1 MKGKLNFIVGLL
13 LGVFFV
19 TGTGAAAAF
28 VQTVEATLNQA
39 PIYVDGTRVDLTA
52 YNIGGYNYFKL
63 RDIADLVDFG
73 VEWDPETSS
82 IQIDTTVGY
91 QGEGAVLDNGVQASG
106 TTRYVPKVGDQITC
120 QDGYIYQITDVTKY
134 NNSMF
139 ATEETAALPAATCD
153 WSLLPDPELPAAEA
167 RHFTSGGREYLFMR
181 NLYETRRMQ
190 YTLYNAIGANPQTWQ
205 NGKPVTRADGSP
217 LVRVYLS
224 VPNDVSAYSFWPWR
238 SEQITELFNSC
249 PPGNYYFEAWDVYCD
264 GAFRY
269 TEYYVYTN

>member
-1 MKGKLNFIVGLL
+1 MKGKLNFIVGLF
-13 LGVFFV
+13 LGIFLVA
-19 TGTGAAAAF
+19 GTGAAAA
-28 VQTVEATLNQA
+28 VVETVTATLNQS
-39 PIYVDGTRVDLTA
+39 PIYADGTRVELAA

-63 RDIADLVDFG
+63 RDIAELVDFG
-73 VEWDPETSS
+73 VEWDQETST

-91 QGEGAVLDNGVQASG
+91 QNDGASTDQG
-106 TTRYVPKVGDQITC
+106 TVPGTIRYVPKVGDKITC
-120 QDGYIYQITDVTKY
+120 LDGYIYEITDVTKY

-139 ATEETAALPAATCD
+139 ATEETGALPTPSCD
-153 WSLLPDPELPAAEA
+153 WSLLPDPELPADEA

-205 NGKPVTRADGSP
+205 NGKPVTRVDGSP
-217 LVRVYLS
+217 LVQVHLS
-224 VPNDVSAYSFWPWR
+224 VPNDVNAYSFWPWR

-249 PPGNYYFEAWDVYCD
+249 PPGDYYFEAWDVYCD

-269 TEYYVYTN
+269 TEYYVYTK

>member
-120 QDGYIYQITDVTKY
+120 QDGYIYAITDVTKY

-238 SEQITELFNSC
+238 SEQITELFHSC

>member
-13 LGVFFV
+13 LGISLVA
-19 TGTGAAAAF
+19 GTGAAAA
-28 VQTVEATLNQA
+28 VVETVTATLSQS
-39 PIYVDGTRVDLTA
+39 PVYVDGTRVELTA

-63 RDIADLVDFG
+63 RDIAELVDFG
-73 VEWDPETSS
+73 VKWDQETAT
-82 IQIDTTVGY
+82 IQIDTTSGY
-91 QGEGAVLDNGVQASG
+91 QNDGTSISEGTVPG
-106 TTRYVPKVGDQITC
+106 TTRYVPKVGDKITC
-120 QDGYIYQITDVTKY
+120 LDGYIYEITDLTKY

-139 ATEETAALPAATCD
+139 ATEETAALPVPSCD
-153 WSLLPDPELPAAEA
+153 WSLLPDPELPANEA
-167 RHFTSGGREYLFMR
+167 RHFTSGGRQYLFMR

-217 LVRVYLS
+217 LVRVHLS
-224 VPNDVSAYSFWPWR
+224 VPNDVNAYSFWPWR

-249 PPGNYYFEAWDVYCD
+249 PPGDYYFEAWDVYCD

-269 TEYYVYTN
+269 TEYYIYTK

>member
-19 TGTGAAAAF
+19 TGTGAATAF

-73 VEWDPETSS
+73 GEWDPETAS
-82 IQIDTTVGY
+82 IQIDTPVGY
-91 QGEGAVLDNGVQASG
+91 QGEGAGLDNGVHASG

-120 QDGYIYQITDVTKY
+120 QDGYLYEITDVTKY

>member
-13 LGVFFV
+13 LGIFLVA
-19 TGTGAAAAF
+19 GTGAATA
-28 VQTVEATLNQA
+28 VVETVTATLNQS
-39 PIYVDGTRVDLTA
+39 PIYVDGTRAEMNA

-63 RDIADLVDFG
+63 RDIAELVDFG
-73 VEWDPETSS
+73 VGWDQETST

-91 QGEGAVLDNGVQASG
+91 QKDGADANQGALPG
-106 TTRYVPKVGDQITC
+106 TTRYVPKVGDKITC
-120 QDGYIYQITDVTKY
+120 LDGYIYEITDVSKY

-139 ATEETAALPAATCD
+139 ATEETAALPAPTCD
-153 WSLLPDPELPAAEA
+153 WSLLPDPKLPANEA
-167 RHFTSGGREYLFMR
+167 RHFTSGGRQYLFMR

-205 NGKPVTRADGSP
+205 NGKPVTRADGGP
-217 LVRVYLS
+217 LVRVHLS
-224 VPNDVSAYSFWPWR
+224 VPNDVTAYSFWPWR

-249 PPGNYYFEAWDVYCD
+249 PPGDYYYEAWDVYCD

-269 TEYYVYTN
+269 TEYYVYTK

>member
-1 MKGKLNFIVGLL
+1 MKGKLNFIVGLF
-13 LGVFFV
+13 LGIFLVA
-19 TGTGAAAAF
+19 GTGAAAA
-28 VQTVEATLNQA
+28 VVETVTATLNQS
-39 PIYVDGTRVDLTA
+39 PIYVDGTRVELAA

-63 RDIADLVDFG
+63 RDIAELVDFG
-73 VEWDPETSS
+73 VEWDQETST

-91 QGEGAVLDNGVQASG
+91 QNDGASTDQG
-106 TTRYVPKVGDQITC
+106 TVPGTIRYVPKVGDKITC
-120 QDGYIYQITDVTKY
+120 LDGYIYEITDVTKY

-139 ATEETAALPAATCD
+139 ATEETGALPTPSCD
-153 WSLLPDPELPAAEA
+153 WSLLPDPELPADEA

-205 NGKPVTRADGSP
+205 NGKPVTRVDGSP
-217 LVRVYLS
+217 LVQVHLS
-224 VPNDVSAYSFWPWR
+224 VPNDVNAYSFWPWR

-249 PPGNYYFEAWDVYCD
+249 PPGDYYFEAWDVYCD

-269 TEYYVYTN
+269 TEYYVYTK

>member
-1 MKGKLNFIVGLL
+1 MKGKLNFIVGVL

-82 IQIDTTVGY
+82 IQINTSVGY
-91 QGEGAVLDNGVQASG
+91 QSEGAGLDNGVQASG
-106 TTRYVPKVGDQITC
+106 TTRYVPEVGDQITC
-120 QDGYIYQITDVTKY
+120 QDGYIYEITDVTKY

-167 RHFTSGGREYLFMR
+167 RHFSSGGREYLFMR
-181 NLYETRRMQ
+181 NPYETRRMQ